1 MNCWKNEMS
10 ITDSPSAEGDM
21 LRLRKPGGKIAGNRL
36 SQILDELRER
46 PDTGF
51 GKPEPLKYRKRDY
64 WSRQIT
70 VKHRLVYQIREEEI
84 TVLIVQ
90 AFGRYMDK

>member
-1 MNCWKNEMS
+1 M
-10 ITDSPSAEGDM
+10 
-21 LRLRKPGGKIAGNRL
+21 
-36 SQILDELRER
+36 RER

-51 GKPEPLKYRKRDY
+51 GRPEPLKYGKRGY

>member
-1 MNCWKNEMS
+1 M
-10 ITDSPSAEGDM
+10 I
-21 LRLRKPGGKIAGNRL
+21 RLRKLGGKIAVNRL
-36 SQILDELRER
+36 SQILDELREH

-51 GKPEPLKYRKRDY
+51 GRPEPLKHGKRGY

>member
-1 MNCWKNEMS
+1 MS
-10 ITDSPSAEGDM
+10 CRLLLTPSAEDDM
-21 LRLRKPGGKIAGNRL
+21 VRLRKSGDKVAVKRL
-36 SQILDELRER
+36 SRIPDELREH

-51 GKPEPLKYRKRDY
+51 GRPEPLKYEKSGY

-90 AFGRYMDK
+90 AFDRYGNK

>member
-1 MNCWKNEMS
+1 M
-10 ITDSPSAEGDM
+10 I
-21 LRLRKPGGKIAGNRL
+21 RLRKLGGKIAVNRL
-36 SQILDELRER
+36 SQILDELREH

-51 GKPEPLKYRKRDY
+51 GRPEPLKHGKRGY

-70 VKHRLVYQIREEEI
+70 VKHRLVYQIRKEEI

>member
-1 MNCWKNEMS
+1 MP

-21 LRLRKPGGKIAGNRL
+21 IRLRKLGGKIAVNRL
-36 SQILDELRER
+36 SQILDELREH

-51 GKPEPLKYRKRDY
+51 GRPEPLKHGKRGY

-70 VKHRLVYQIREEEI
+70 VKHRLVYQIRKEEI